1 MANVSSVSDA
11 LVDLGI
17 TEWVLRGEPTTE
29 AEFNSM
35 FRKVTGADDNGTA
48 IESSDTDDFGV
59 TWSQI
64 TAKQTALNNAAP
76 MKELRRQRN
85 IKLAETDFHGM
96 SDNTMSDAMTT
107 YRQALRDI
115 TTQTPG
121 LDSDGNLTGI
131 TWPTKP

>member
-1 MANVSSVSDA
+1 MTDIASA
-11 LVDLGI
+11 LSELGI
-17 TEWVLRGEPTTE
+17 NEWVLRGEPTSE
-29 AEFNSM
+29 DEFNDM
-35 FRKVTGADDNGTA
+35 FRKVTGADDNGLA
-48 IESSDTDDFGV
+48 IESSDPADFGV
-59 TWSQI
+59 TWAQVS
-64 TAKQTALNNAAP
+64 AKQTELVNAAP

-85 IKLAETDFHGM
+85 LKLAETDFHGM

>member
-1 MANVSSVSDA
+1 MSSVADA
-11 LVDLGI
+11 LNDLGI

-35 FRKVTGADDNGTA
+35 FRKITGEDANGSA
-48 IESSDTDDFGV
+48 IESDDTDDFGV

-64 TAKQTALNNAAP
+64 TAKQTALDNAAP

-85 IKLAETDFHGM
+85 LKLAETDFYAL
-96 SDNTMSDAMTT
+96 SDVTMSDAMTT

>member
-1 MANVSSVSDA
+1 MA
-11 LVDLGI
+11 
-17 TEWVLRGEPTTE
+17 E
-29 AEFNSM
+29 AI
-35 FRKVTGADDNGTA
+35 A
-48 IESSDTDDFGV
+48 IESDDTDDFGV
-59 TWSQI
+59 TWTQVSD
-64 TAKQTALNNAAP
+64 KMTALNNAAP
-76 MKELRRQRN
+76 MKELRRQRD

>member
-1 MANVSSVSDA
+1 MASVSEA
-11 LVDLGI
+11 LTDLGI

-35 FRKVTGADDNGTA
+35 FRKITGEDANGA
-48 IESSDTDDFGV
+48 GIESSDTGDFGV

-64 TAKQTALNNAAP
+64 TAKQTALDNAAP
-76 MKELRRQRN
+76 MKELRRQRD

>member
-1 MANVSSVSDA
+1 MASVADA
-11 LVDLGI
+11 LNDLGI
-17 TEWVLRGEPTTE
+17 TEGVLRGEPTTE
-29 AEFNSM
+29 NEFKAM
-35 FRKVTGADDNGTA
+35 FRKVTGEDANGTG
-48 IESSDTDDFGV
+48 IESDNTDDFGV

-64 TAKQTALNNAAP
+64 TAKQTALDNAAP
-76 MKELRRQRN
+76 MKELRRQRDL
-85 IKLAETDFHGM
+85 KLAETDFHGM

>member
-1 MANVSSVSDA
+1 MASVSEA
-11 LVDLGI
+11 LTDLGI

-35 FRKVTGADDNGTA
+35 FRKITGEDASGA
-48 IESSDTDDFGV
+48 GIESDDVNDFGV

-64 TAKQTALNNAAP
+64 TAKQTALDNAAP
-76 MKELRRQRN
+76 MKELRRQRDL
-85 IKLAETDFHGM
+85 KLAETDFHGM
-96 SDNTMSDAMTT
+96 SDNTMSGAMTT

>member
-1 MANVSSVSDA
+1 MASVSDA

-17 TEWVLRGEPTTE
+17 TSWVLRGEPTTE
-29 AEFNSM
+29 DEFNAM
-35 FRKVTGADDNGTA
+35 FRKITGEDANGA
-48 IESSDTDDFGV
+48 GIESSDTDDFGV

-64 TAKQTALNNAAP
+64 TAKQTALDNAAP
-76 MKELRRQRN
+76 MKELRRQRDL
-85 IKLAETDFHGM
+85 KLAETDFHGM
-96 SDNTMSDAMTT
+96 SDNTMSAAMTT

>member
-1 MANVSSVSDA
+1 MASVTEA
-11 LVDLGI
+11 LHELGI

-29 AEFNSM
+29 DEFNSM
-35 FRKVTGADDNGTA
+35 FRKVTGEDANGIA
-48 IESSDTDDFGV
+48 IESDDTDDFGV

-64 TAKQTALNNAAP
+64 TAKQTELDNAAP
-76 MKELRRQRN
+76 MVELRRQRDL
-85 IKLAETDFHGM
+85 KLAETDFHGM
-96 SDNTMSDAMTT
+96 SDNTMPAAMTT

-115 TTQTPG
+115 TTQTPS

>member
-1 MANVSSVSDA
+1 MASVADA
-11 LVDLGI
+11 LNDLGI

-29 AEFNSM
+29 GEFNAM
-35 FRKVTGADDNGTA
+35 FRKITGEDASGSA

-64 TAKQTALNNAAP
+64 TAKQTALDNAAP
-76 MKELRRQRN
+76 MKELRRQRDL
-85 IKLAETDFHGM
+85 KLAETDFYGM
-96 SDNTMSDAMTT
+96 SDNTMSDAMST

>member
-1 MANVSSVSDA
+1 MASVVEA
-11 LVDLGI
+11 LNDLGI
-17 TEWVLRGEPTTE
+17 TEWVLRGKPTTE

-35 FRKVTGADDNGTA
+35 FRKVIGADDNGTA
-48 IESSDTDDFGV
+48 IESDDTDNFGV

-64 TAKQTALNNAAP
+64 TAKQTALDNAAP
-76 MKELRRQRN
+76 MKELRRQRDL
-85 IKLAETDFHGM
+85 KLAETDFHGM
-96 SDNTMSDAMTT
+96 SDNTMSAAMST

>member
-1 MANVSSVSDA
+1 MASVSEA
-11 LVDLGI
+11 LTDLGI
-17 TEWVLRGEPTTE
+17 TSWVLRGEPTTE

-35 FRKVTGADDNGTA
+35 FRKITGEDDNGTA
-48 IESSDTDDFGV
+48 IESDDTDDFGV
-59 TWSQI
+59 TWTQVSD
-64 TAKQTALNNAAP
+64 KMTALDNAAP
-76 MKELRRQRN
+76 MKELRRQRDL
-85 IKLAETDFHGM
+85 KLAETDFYAL
-96 SDNTMSDAMTT
+96 SDVTMSDAMTT

>member
-1 MANVSSVSDA
+1 
-11 LVDLGI
+11 
-17 TEWVLRGEPTTE
+17 
-29 AEFNSM
+29 
-35 FRKVTGADDNGTA
+35 
-48 IESSDTDDFGV
+48 
-59 TWSQI
+59 
-64 TAKQTALNNAAP
+64 
-76 MKELRRQRN
+76 MKELRRQRDL
-85 IKLAETDFHGM
+85 KLAETDFHGM

>member
-1 MANVSSVSDA
+1 MASVSDA
-11 LVDLGI
+11 LTDLGI

-29 AEFNSM
+29 GEFNAS
-35 FRKVTGADDNGTA
+35 FRKITGEDANGSA
-48 IESSDTDDFGV
+48 IESDDTDDFGV

-64 TAKQTALNNAAP
+64 TAKQTALDNAAP
-76 MKELRRQRN
+76 MKELRRQRDL
-85 IKLAETDFHGM
+85 KLAETDFHGM

>member
-1 MANVSSVSDA
+1 MASVADA
-11 LVDLGI
+11 LNDLGI

-35 FRKVTGADDNGTA
+35 FRKITGEDANGSA
-48 IESSDTDDFGV
+48 IESSDPDDFGV
-59 TWSQI
+59 TWTQVSD
-64 TAKQTALNNAAP
+64 KMTALDNAAP
-76 MKELRRQRN
+76 MKELRRQRD

>member
-1 MANVSSVSDA
+1 MTDIATA
-11 LVDLGI
+11 LNELQV
-17 TEWVLRGEPTTE
+17 TEWVLRGEPTSE
-29 AEFNSM
+29 AEFNEM
-35 FRKVTGADDNGTA
+35 FRKVTGADANGSA
-48 IESSDTDDFGV
+48 IESDDTSTWGV
-59 TWSQI
+59 TWTQVS
-64 TAKQTALNNAAP
+64 AKKDELVNAAP

>member
-1 MANVSSVSDA
+1 MANVSEA
-11 LVDLGI
+11 LIDLGI

-29 AEFNSM
+29 DEFNAM
-35 FRKVTGADDNGTA
+35 FRKVTGVDANGA
-48 IESSDTDDFGV
+48 GIESDDINDFGV

-64 TAKQTALNNAAP
+64 TAKKTALDNAAP
-76 MKELRRQRN
+76 MKELRRQRD